1 MFNISLIIT
10 DNISRSS
17 HSHDINKLNIKTM
30 KVNTGERVRGAG
42 FQELGSH
49 SSVLTGS
56 VSIKYVSLFAK
67 TEGETSDDD
76 ECVL

>member
-1 MFNISLIIT
+1 
-10 DNISRSS
+10 
-17 HSHDINKLNIKTM
+17 M

-42 FQELGSH
+42 FQELGSQ

>member
-1 MFNISLIIT
+1 
-10 DNISRSS
+10 
-17 HSHDINKLNIKTM
+17 M
-30 KVNTGERVRGAG
+30 KVNTGERVRPAG